1 MEEVYWLVGIAERV
15 MGVAG
20 SRRRGRYRRGFSV
33 AILVGLEENRAVLWQ
48 VYSNVAKAHAT
59 VMLRGTRKDDRTVYS
74 FHESVVDALRPALK
88 EGVRSIVIAA
98 PMRTSYSHDFL
109 NHVQRHHTW
118 LTQTKGSGQAAF
130 GELVGSAGQPHD
142 VAELVKTQAFQK
154 AISETTSGEADH
166 VIDTLEK
173 CLNDAESGEFVLYSL
188 QEIEDLIYSR
198 WKRGDLRPAYLMLT
212 DKYLA
217 EQGKRSRLDRL
228 LQISKNKGVK
238 TRVVNA
244 ETPAGKRLSQL
255 GGLVCLTQPSRTDS
269 THQTRSAP

>member
-1 MEEVYWLVGIAERV
+1 

-20 SRRRGRYRRGFSV
+20 TRRRGRYRRGFSV
-33 AILVGLEENRAVLWQ
+33 AILVGFEENRAVLWQ
-48 VYSNVAKAHAT
+48 VYSNVAKTQAT
-59 VMLRGTRKDDRTVYS
+59 VVLMGTRKDDRAVYS

-98 PMRTSYSHDFL
+98 PVKTSFSRDFL
-109 NHVQRHHTW
+109 NHVQRHHAW
-118 LTQTKGSGQAAF
+118 LTQARGSGQAAF

-166 VIDTLEK
+166 VIDTLDK
-173 CLNDAESGEFVLYSL
+173 CLNDAERGESVLYSL
-188 QEIEDLIYSR
+188 QEIEDLIYDR
-198 WKRGDLRPAYLMLT
+198 RKRGGLRPSYLLLT
-212 DKYLA
+212 DKYLS
-217 EQGKRSRLDRL
+217 EQREKSRLNRL

-255 GGLVCLTQPSRTDS
+255 GGLVCLTEPDQADSRNHT
-269 THQTRSAP
+269 Q